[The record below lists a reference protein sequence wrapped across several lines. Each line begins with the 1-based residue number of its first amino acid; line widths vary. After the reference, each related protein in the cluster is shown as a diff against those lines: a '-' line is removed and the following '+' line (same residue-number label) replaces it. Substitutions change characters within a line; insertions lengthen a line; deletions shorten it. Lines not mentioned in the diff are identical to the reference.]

1 MSSTRFQ
8 LSFSP
13 ETVSVG
19 ATRAARNALPEPW
32 RPERDALALAVAPL
46 EPATLASCRSRLVSF
61 TPARW
66 RARRAERQ
74 RLGCLGFARM
84 QRFTPLARATRL
96 RSAWRLRA
104 AVALRAGGSRRAPVA
119 APWVERACFAGVAV
133 AVAVALIAW
142 TRRHANTMNMAVG
155 VGRRH
160 GRRARAFV
168 IIINLISFGAWASC
182 AVPLAVRPRLM
193 TRAPLRGVA
202 SAESGAN
209 PGRSRSKRPHPVF
222 RAGASGL

>member
-46 EPATLASCRSRLVSF
+46 EPATLASCCSRCVSF

-66 RARRAERQ
+66 RARRAERH
-74 RLGCLGFARM
+74 RLGCFGFARR

-96 RSAWRLRA
+96 RSACLFRL
-104 AVALRAGGSRRAPVA
+104 AVAFSAGGSRRAPVA
-119 APWVERACFAGVAV
+119 TRPWVERACFAGVAV

-142 TRRHANTMNMAVG
+142 TRRHANTINRAVG
-155 VGRRH
+155 RFH
-160 GRRARAFV
+160 GRRPRAFV
-168 IIINLISFGAWASC
+168 IMMNLISFGAWASC
-182 AVPLAVRPRLM
+182 AVPLA
-193 TRAPLRGVA
+193 
-202 SAESGAN
+202 
-209 PGRSRSKRPHPVF
+209 
-222 RAGASGL
+222 